1 MMNKQPLKVALTFL
15 SVGAVILTVLLLLSQ
30 SLYGQRILEGGPTEY
45 PKCITS
51 NVTHTFCEYIVFAN
65 QTVVENP
72 HNKSMV
78 LYVNTTGVTDEINE
92 EKDTDQEGFDKAAY
106 DREQEGLEKGENP
119 EWAEGN
125 PHCDDP
131 EAESSEGCWELD
143 D

>member
-15 SVGAVILTVLLLLSQ
+15 SVGAVILMVLLLLSQ

-45 PKCITS
+45 PKCLTS

-78 LYVNTTGVTDEINE
+78 QLSG
-92 EKDTDQEGFDKAAY
+92 KLLDQVDLSF
-106 DREQEGLEKGENP
+106 LWNHL
-119 EWAEGN
+119 N
-125 PHCDDP
+125 
-131 EAESSEGCWELD
+131 
-143 D
+143 